1 MPELCKVSVWLEGVA
16 TLVRE
21 GGSVAGQALLLL
33 ANVQVDLLAAAG
45 QTGVKN
51 PLLRFIRLT

>member
-21 GGSVAGQALLLL
+21 GGSVVGQALLLL

-51 PLLRFIRLT
+51 PLLRSIRLT

>member
-21 GGSVAGQALLLL
+21 GGSVVGQALLLL

-51 PLLRFIRLT
+51 LLLMSRPT

>member
-51 PLLRFIRLT
+51 PLLRSIRLT